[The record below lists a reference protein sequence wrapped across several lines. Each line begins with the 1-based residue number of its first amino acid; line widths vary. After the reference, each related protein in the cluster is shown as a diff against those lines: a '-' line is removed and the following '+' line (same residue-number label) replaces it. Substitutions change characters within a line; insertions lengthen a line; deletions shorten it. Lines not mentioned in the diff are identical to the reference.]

1 MVSAWLVVG
10 DSELR
15 ALLLAVGEEAGIPM
29 AAIEPDTVG
38 TLLNGD
44 ERPEA
49 MLISQGLAPMPLD
62 PARLEGIERLAIASG
77 DIQPEEG
84 NGFHPGNLLKL
95 PASLEDV
102 ERTLHWL
109 AGNGQLDPSP
119 SNATTSR
126 LA

>member
-1 MVSAWLVVG
+1 MWLVVG

-15 ALLLAVGEEAGIPM
+15 ALLLAVGEEAGIPV

-44 ERPEA
+44 KRPEA
-49 MLISQGLAPMPLD
+49 MLISQGLVPLPFD
-62 PARLEGIERLAIASG
+62 HARLEGIERLAIASG

-84 NGFHPGNLLKL
+84 NGFHRAIFLKL

-109 AGNGQLDPSP
+109 AGNGQLDPAP
-119 SNATTSR
+119 SNAMSSR